1 MYILSLRLGNMEQQ
15 VVTHMTSSVLIDT
28 RCHSAIQIHYA
39 AQVHNSA
46 GLSNIYLIDKTPGDK
61 TYI

>member
-1 MYILSLRLGNMEQQ
+1 
-15 VVTHMTSSVLIDT
+15 MTSSVLIDT

-46 GLSNIYLIDKTPGDK
+46 GLSNTYLVDKTPGDK